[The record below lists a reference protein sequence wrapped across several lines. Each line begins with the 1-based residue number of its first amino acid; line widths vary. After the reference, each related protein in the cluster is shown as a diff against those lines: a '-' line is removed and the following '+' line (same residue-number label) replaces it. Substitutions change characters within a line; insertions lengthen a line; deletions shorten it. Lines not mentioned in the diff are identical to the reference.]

1 MRVNGNLIPL
11 DREQTLL
18 SYLQSQNLNIAT
30 IAVELNG
37 DIILRETYDQ
47 IRLNDKDVLEIV
59 HFVGGG

>member
-1 MRVNGNLIPL
+1 MRVNGDWVRL

-18 SYLQSQNLNIAT
+18 SYLQSQNLNIDT

-37 DIILRETYDQ
+37 DIILKETYAKT
-47 IRLNDKDVLEIV
+47 RLNDEDVLEIV